1 MDSLFHGETCPL
13 QRGERRVDQANRT
26 DRRCM
31 RGDSIRGLSLPDWPE
46 IRGPS
51 GFQLALCFTFVLDY
65 ESDPQTRPDR
75 RQLLLAKPGSR

>member
-1 MDSLFHGETCPL
+1 MESRFHGETCPL
-13 QRGERRVDQANRT
+13 IKKGRRVDQT

-46 IRGPS
+46 MRGPS